1 MATLFPFLP
10 PHLAPMDFPPF
21 LFLGIAFQFLFRRP
35 FAAGRKKGETPLHLE
50 WRRKEEPLF
59 SSSAHSLRS
68 FSTLASSGPREVGK
82 QSAFPLFPLLL
93 SLIAAGFSPPP
104 PPRSLTQ
111 TASALIGPVFFHLV
125 ASPSLSVHPRCH
137 CCSGEE
143 ARGERGMMP
152 FQCQR
157 STLETVP
164 TSPSERV
171 DFGNKTFPPPP
182 LPLRRAT
189 MQRYAKGEG
198 GRDRRTSAPSHFL
211 PPPPPSGANGIE
223 ADSAGG
229 GGGEK
234 GERERR
240 RPKKPLLVRGRTA
253 GRTLAQEWVFVWA
266 ATIYIVPYGKQSPRQ
281 TTGSSSPPAD
291 SYYCPF
297 FFHSNLFE
305 FF

>member
-171 DFGNKTFPPPP
+171 DFGNKKLFLLLPP
-182 LPLRRAT
+182 LPLRRALRCRDT
-189 MQRYAKGEG
+189 QPREKKRQKRGKGDET
-198 GRDRRTSAPSHFL
+198 DEL
-211 PPPPPSGANGIE
+211 PPQVTSSLPPS
-223 ADSAGG
+223 SF
-229 GGGEK
+229 
-234 GERERR
+234 
-240 RPKKPLLVRGRTA
+240 
-253 GRTLAQEWVFVWA
+253 W
-266 ATIYIVPYGKQSPRQ
+266 GKW
-281 TTGSSSPPAD
+281 
-291 SYYCPF
+291 
-297 FFHSNLFE
+297 N
-305 FF
+305 